1 MLETD
6 NILVLI
12 QLIGGNDSLNTIVPI
27 NCYAELY
34 NHRENII
41 IPEKELLK
49 TNLDIGFHPATN
61 ELFKLFMSGQMSVIN
76 NIGYPLPNRSHF
88 RSMDIWNS
96 GSPSNEQWSTGWIGR
111 FLDMNHSNYPTGYP
125 NNIYPDPLAI
135 TVGNI
140 VSDTC
145 QGKFNNYSH
154 VVDNLN
160 SFIEINKCNIGTM
173 DNNNYSDLLKFL
185 NSSIGLANLYSKQ
198 IEKAASKGNSLVS
211 YPDGNKL
218 AQELKIVAKLI
229 SGGLSSKIYILSM
242 GGFDTHA
249 YQVTENKTSNG
260 MHSLLLKQFSNA
272 IGCFINDL
280 KLLNCYKN
288 VSILSYSEF
297 GRQIKSN
304 SSFGSDHGDATS
316 IYLFGDNCKNQL
328 IGKTPEINKNIEK
341 QQGLEMEI
349 DFRDFYASLLNEWFS
364 VPLEK
369 TNQIFKKNI
378 LSYKI
383 FNN

>member
-1 MLETD
+1 MLEID

-12 QLIGGNDSLNTIVPI
+12 QLIGGNDSLNTIVPL
-27 NCYAELY
+27 NSYDELY
-34 NHRENII
+34 RHRENII

-49 TNLDIGFHPATN
+49 TNSNIGFHPATN
-61 ELFKLFMSGQMSVIN
+61 ELFKLFMSGQMSVVN
-76 NIGYPLPNRSHF
+76 KIGYPLPNRSHF

-111 FLDMNHSNYPTGYP
+111 FLDLNHKNYPMGYP
-125 NNIYPDPLAI
+125 NNIYPDPLAV

-145 QGKFNNYSH
+145 QGGFSNYSH
-154 VVDNLN
+154 VVDNIN
-160 SFIEINKCNIGTM
+160 SFIEINKCNIGTI
-173 DNNNYSDLLKFL
+173 DNKNYSDLLKYL
-185 NSSIGLANLYSKQ
+185 NSSIGLANIYSKQ

-211 YPDGNKL
+211 YPDRNKL

-229 SGGLSSKIYILSM
+229 SGGLNSKIYILSM

-249 YQVTENKTSNG
+249 YQVTENNSSKG
-260 MHSLLLKQFSNA
+260 MHSLLLKQFSDA
-272 IGCFINDL
+272 VGCFINDL
-280 KLLNCYKN
+280 KLLNYYKN

-316 IYLFGDNCKNQL
+316 IYLFGDNCKNQF
-328 IGKTPEINKNIEK
+328 IGKTPDIIKNIEK

-349 DFRDFYASLLNEWFS
+349 DFRDFYASMLHEWFS

-369 TNQIFKKNI
+369 TTQIFKKNI

-383 FNN
+383 FN